1 MANIIV
7 NLQWFRLGIEILDH
21 LILVV
26 KNWPNDDCVGCA
38 LNPKST
44 CYFLTFETNKIEQNN
59 LWITKGFLKKTLTYL
74 EGLFILNLF

>member
-1 MANIIV
+1 MVNIIV

-38 LNPKST
+38 LNPKNKNYS
-44 CYFLTFETNKIEQNN
+44 LTLKLIQSNKTTTHGNQ
-59 LWITKGFLKKTLTYL
+59 KAF
-74 EGLFILNLF
+74 